1 MMETRE
7 DRNRALDGD
16 IVAVKIRDEK
26 DWVVRFE
33 LFIIK

>member
-16 IVAVKIRDEK
+16 IVAVQIRDEK
-26 DWVVRFE
+26 DWVVRF
-33 LFIIK
+33 KK